1 MTQPSKTLIP
11 AADITADLLRSTDLD
26 TIAVVTPGG
35 RVIGQTPSLA
45 FGLGSW
51 DGDYE
56 GFAAW
61 LVGVGRAEQV
71 SAPAPATTTVTPAVP
86 AVPAKGKGS
95 TKN

>member
-35 RVIGQTPSLA
+35 RVIGQTPSLT

-71 SAPAPATTTVTPAVP
+71 SAPATTTVTPV
-86 AVPAKGKGS
+86 VPAKGKGS